1 MSERVVRP
9 SWLSDVSVIVSHE
22 FISGQTQHLRP
33 GKGKKKKKRNRKKW
47 SEFPGG
53 LMGDNGGLIVMWSR
67 TDLMWE
73 NGKAEGRDSICW
85 EKQTCIAAFRSFF
98 LSSSFFFATSLRY
111 DAVQFSFT
119 FPLLLLSFFLCF
131 FKRSWFIHVVLLP
144 YILPASFP
152 SYLILLDSF
161 FSLFSFVFFSLIA
174 LCFLVFSSVFLQ
186 IINYFSWTLLHSP
199 VILSFSQSFPVH
211 LFDASHFSPFLLFL
225 DSILVSCFS
234 LVLFHKPFS

>member
-1 MSERVVRP
+1 
-9 SWLSDVSVIVSHE
+9 
-22 FISGQTQHLRP
+22 
-33 GKGKKKKKRNRKKW
+33 
-47 SEFPGG
+47 
-53 LMGDNGGLIVMWSR
+53 MGDNGGLIVMWSR

-98 LSSSFFFATSLRY
+98 LSSSFF
-111 DAVQFSFT
+111 
-119 FPLLLLSFFLCF
+119 LLLLSDMMQCSFLSHFLFFYFHF
-131 FKRSWFIHVVLLP
+131 FFAFSSVP
-144 YILPASFP
+144 
-152 SYLILLDSF
+152 DSF
-161 FSLFSFVFFSLIA
+161 MLFYSLTSFQPLSHLTSSFSILSFLSFLLFFSSLIA